1 MQTWLYFQEIHSY
14 MAIFGQLS
22 EILADLY
29 QKMPKNG
36 QCLGTIFYNYG
47 SIILPNILR
56 KALTGQER
64 I

>member
-1 MQTWLYFQEIHSY
+1 MQTRLYFQEVHSY

-29 QKMPKNG
+29 QKVPKNG
-36 QCLGTIFYNYG
+36 KFLQAICYNHG
-47 SIILPNILR
+47 SIKLPNILR